1 MGLIQVK
8 IMNEENQDVKDG
20 FTEPESLEDL
30 ANVLN
35 LLGNMTRLRVIA
47 ALQNGKM
54 FIQELS
60 QSLEI
65 SYPLLHLH
73 LKNLE
78 SNGIVRSEY
87 SVGTDKARRYVKRYF
102 ELEDFKI
109 EISPKAIAQIA
120 ENATNKDISE
130 DD

>member
-1 MGLIQVK
+1 MVPDEQETPVEYK
-8 IMNEENQDVKDG
+8 
-20 FTEPESLEDL
+20 EPASLEDL
-30 ANVLN
+30 AEILS
-35 LLGNMTRLRVIA
+35 LLGNLTRLRVIA
-47 ALQNGKM
+47 ALKGGRM

-60 QSLEI
+60 QTLGV

-102 ELEDFKI
+102 ELVDFDI
-109 EISPKAIAQIA
+109 NVTADSISQLAKRSETDA
-120 ENATNKDISE
+120 KDTKES
-130 DD
+130 

>member
-1 MGLIQVK
+1 MGEK
-8 IMNEENQDVKDG
+8 EQDAQHG
-20 FTEPESLEDL
+20 FTEPQSLEDL
-30 ANVLN
+30 AGVLN

-60 QSLEI
+60 QVLEI

-78 SNGIVRSEY
+78 ANGIVRSEY
-87 SVGTDKARRYVKRYF
+87 SIGTDKSRRYVKRYF

-109 EISPKAIAQIA
+109 EISPKAIAKFA
-120 ENATNKDISE
+120 GNKTKKDSSE
-130 DD
+130 DE

>member
-1 MGLIQVK
+1 MGPDEQ
-8 IMNEENQDVKDG
+8 EAPAE
-20 FTEPESLEDL
+20 FHEPTSLEDL
-30 ANVLN
+30 ASVLT
-35 LLGNMTRLRVIA
+35 LLGNVTRLRVIA
-47 ALQNGKM
+47 ALKGGKM

-60 QSLEI
+60 QNLGI

-102 ELEDFKI
+102 ELVDFNVKVTAD
-109 EISPKAIAQIA
+109 SIAKLAKQNVTDA
-120 ENATNKDISE
+120 DSSKES
-130 DD
+130 

>member
-1 MGLIQVK
+1 MK
-8 IMNEENQDVKDG
+8 IMGEENQDAHNG
-20 FTEPESLEDL
+20 FTEPKSLEDL
-30 ANVLN
+30 SSVLN

-47 ALQNGKM
+47 ALQKGKM

-78 SNGIVRSEY
+78 ANGIVRSEY
-87 SVGTDKARRYVKRYF
+87 SIGTDKSRRYVKRYF

-109 EISPKAIAQIA
+109 EISPEAIAKLA
-120 ENATNKDISE
+120 GKETKKATSKDE
-130 DD
+130 

>member
-1 MGLIQVK
+1 MG
-8 IMNEENQDVKDG
+8 EENQDAPDG
-20 FTEPESLEDL
+20 FTEPKSLEDL
-30 ANVLN
+30 ASVLN
-35 LLGNMTRLRVIA
+35 LLGNMTRLRVIT
-47 ALQNGKM
+47 ALQKGKM

-78 SNGIVRSEY
+78 ANGIVRSEY
-87 SVGTDKARRYVKRYF
+87 SIGTDKSRRYVKRYF

-109 EISPKAIAQIA
+109 EISPEAIAKLA
-120 ENATNKDISE
+120 ENKTDKDNSE
-130 DD
+130 DERKK

>member
-1 MGLIQVK
+1 MVPDEQEAPVK
-8 IMNEENQDVKDG
+8 FQD
-20 FTEPESLEDL
+20 PESLEEL
-30 ANVLN
+30 ASVLS
-35 LLGNMTRLRVIA
+35 LLGNVTRLRVIA
-47 ALQNGKM
+47 ALQEGKM

-60 QSLEI
+60 QKLEI

-102 ELEDFKI
+102 ELADFNVKVTAD
-109 EISPKAIAQIA
+109 SIA
-120 ENATNKDISE
+120 ELAKTDAKNSKESK
-130 DD
+130 